1 MLVSLEQIL
10 ESRDVRQ
17 QTQRQLMREYP
28 DKTLIC
34 MTVVM
39 PGSEKRNKQSL
50 IVANAGKQELE
61 KIFKDTIIYSQAND
75 LQTGYEFYLIVNLN
89 YLEAKTICCNIE
101 ENHPLGRLFDIDV
114 FDSSGVPVMREE
126 VGFAKRKCLIC
137 ENEAR
142 FCMRN
147 FTHTQEEIQQHINQ
161 LINSYTSNSNT

>member
-10 ESRDVRQ
+10 KSRDDRQ
-17 QTQRQLMREYP
+17 QTQRQLMQEYP

-39 PGSEKRNKQSL
+39 PGSEKRNNQSL

-61 KIFKDTIIYSQAND
+61 KIFKDKIIYSQAND
-75 LQTGYEFYLIVNLN
+75 LQTGYELYLIVNLN
-89 YLEAKTICCNIE
+89 YLKAKTICCNIE

-114 FDSSGVPVMREE
+114 FDPSGVPVMREE
-126 VGFAKRKCLIC
+126 AGFAKRKCLIC

-147 FTHTQEEIQQHINQ
+147 FTHTQEEIQQHINK
-161 LINSYTSNSNT
+161 LINSYTGNLKA